1 MGTVAEL
8 CFGPVFLDVMAGH
21 LGRVSIDTLKLL
33 TADWSLGQGTHRLNS
48 SLVEMLEAKNRD

>member
-1 MGTVAEL
+1 MGTVVEL
-8 CFGPVFLDVMAGH
+8 CFGPVFLDVMAGQ